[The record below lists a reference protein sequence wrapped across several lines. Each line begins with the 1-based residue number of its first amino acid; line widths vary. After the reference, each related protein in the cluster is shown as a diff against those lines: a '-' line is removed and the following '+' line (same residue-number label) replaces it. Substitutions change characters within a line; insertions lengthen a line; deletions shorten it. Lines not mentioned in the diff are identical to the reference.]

1 MYAYIIFSVIQG
13 IITLNSN
20 LEAINVSVTGYNS
33 YYSIVCTMKNN
44 RVVMSGIINTKTN
57 IAPNE
62 EVVLGVIEEKA
73 RPSTYIP
80 TMVGVLGTD
89 AVTQTSNI
97 GQISPT
103 GEIVVKNTLTN
114 MYTAHFYFDA
124 VWDV

>member
-1 MYAYIIFSVIQG
+1 
-13 IITLNSN
+13 
-20 LEAINVSVTGYNS
+20 
-33 YYSIVCTMKNN
+33 MKNN
-44 RVVMSGIINTKTN
+44 RVVMSGIINTTTN
-57 IAPNE
+57 IALNE

-97 GQISPT
+97 GQITPT